1 MIDKLLN
8 ADHWPF
14 LRVDYHS
21 QERPVDDLSHY
32 ALWCE
37 RLWDSHTVWT
47 PNTVP
52 HPVGKDRVVL
62 HGFAGRRRVGDFQW
76 YLEELMQPVDAVT
89 LHVVSL
95 DITIDSHFGDLSRD
109 DVQAFWL

>member
-1 MIDKLLN
+1 M
-8 ADHWPF
+8 
-14 LRVDYHS
+14 
-21 QERPVDDLSHY
+21 
-32 ALWCE
+32 
-37 RLWDSHTVWT
+37 WT